1 MHAHSDRSGSPTR
14 VGIKAR
20 GGGWGC
26 QAVPSLIRTEPQL
39 RSDELWFFGF
49 ARAAHCR
56 RLGGGG

>member
-1 MHAHSDRSGSPTR
+1 MHAHSDRSGSLTR

-20 GGGWGC
+20 GVGWGC

-49 ARAAHCR
+49 ARAAH
-56 RLGGGG
+56 